1 MAQNLIEQDNI
12 KHIISASVGFIND
25 NLEILYDVDIEL
37 KQAIETKG
45 GKLTRLQMP
54 NDDPKLISALKA
66 EVLKLA
72 KAI

>member
-1 MAQNLIEQDNI
+1 M
-12 KHIISASVGFIND
+12 
-25 NLEILYDVDIEL
+25 DIEL